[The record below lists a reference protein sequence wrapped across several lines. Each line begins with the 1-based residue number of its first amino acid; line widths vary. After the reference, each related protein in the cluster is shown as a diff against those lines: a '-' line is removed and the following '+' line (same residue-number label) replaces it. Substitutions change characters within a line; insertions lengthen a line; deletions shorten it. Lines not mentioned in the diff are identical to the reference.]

1 MRNKEVHLLQIFI
14 NTISYDYHTT
24 IKCIL
29 KYVVP
34 KSLILYS
41 KKYNISVFQGLLC
54 TKR

>member
-1 MRNKEVHLLQIFI
+1 MFI
-14 NTISYDYHTT
+14 TTISFDYHTT
-24 IKCIL
+24 VKYIL

-41 KKYNISVFQGLLC
+41 KKYNISVFQGFLC